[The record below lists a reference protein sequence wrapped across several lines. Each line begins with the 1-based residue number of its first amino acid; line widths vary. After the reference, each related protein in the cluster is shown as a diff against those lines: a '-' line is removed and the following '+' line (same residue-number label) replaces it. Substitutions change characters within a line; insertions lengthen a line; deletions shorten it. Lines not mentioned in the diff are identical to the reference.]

1 MNKVTIETTE
11 VFPKHVF
18 RADLPVFD
26 STNTLLELK
35 KETWNIPAT
44 SNQAVSTQNPN
55 ILNKPIF
62 KYLKTQII
70 KIAEQV
76 CQEFYFHDVN
86 ELDITNSWGVK
97 VSQGSSVFPH
107 KHSNSYLVGT
117 LYLEDKGEPTTFFD
131 FDYNQTFSIFPPTIK
146 NSTSPIYD
154 RFNFPSK
161 AGSIIL
167 FPSSLTHG
175 VLIHKGLEPRYS
187 IAFHVNPI
195 GLIGQGFKGKTSILN
210 INKTPE
216 DYKE

>member
-11 VFPKHVF
+11 VYQKHIF

-26 STNTLLELK
+26 SKNTLLQLK

-97 VSQGSSVFPH
+97 VSQGSC
-107 KHSNSYLVGT
+107 
-117 LYLEDKGEPTTFFD
+117 
-131 FDYNQTFSIFPPTIK
+131 
-146 NSTSPIYD
+146 
-154 RFNFPSK
+154 R
-161 AGSIIL
+161 
-167 FPSSLTHG
+167 
-175 VLIHKGLEPRYS
+175 
-187 IAFHVNPI
+187 
-195 GLIGQGFKGKTSILN
+195 QGGG
-210 INKTPE
+210 
-216 DYKE
+216 